1 MLLHLRGGVTN
12 LIPPKKMCDEPS
24 GSNEGSNVR
33 VLICQTVFACSDHEL
48 KRYLSIDLP
57 QSNSQGK
64 SNGIIEPVLIQSTY
78 LVKGDSRD
86 SQGHGTP
93 LW

>member
-1 MLLHLRGGVTN
+1 
-12 LIPPKKMCDEPS
+12 MCDEPS
-24 GSNEGSNVR
+24 SSNEGSNVR
-33 VLICQTVFACSDHEL
+33 VLICQTFFACSDHEL
-48 KRYLSIDLP
+48 KRYLCINLP
-57 QSNSQGK
+57 QGNSQGK
-64 SNGIIEPVLIQSTY
+64 SSGILEPVLIQSTH